1 MTLFLIL
8 TLSLLVLWWI
18 AWSIDERNVWS
29 VGVYWSE
36 QGDPER
42 LEPHPRARQP
52 VLSAADVTDVD
63 AAAVADPFVARD
75 GERWYL
81 FVEVVERARR
91 RGAIGLATSAD
102 GITWRYERIVLRE
115 PFHLSY
121 PYVFFDRGVH
131 YMIPETRRANAVRL
145 YRAEAFPYGWRFER
159 ELMRG
164 DYHDPSIVR
173 RDDRWWLFAL
183 RGRRELTL
191 HGAERLEGTWTEH
204 PASPLAVDDPSLVR
218 PGGRITVVGDRLLRF
233 AQDDAVDYGR
243 AVRAF
248 EIVAL
253 DTSRYEE
260 RELPGSPILVASGR
274 GWNAD
279 GMHHVDLV
287 DAGDGTLLAYVDGK
301 CIVRCFR
308 PRKGARRVGAVLT
321 TPIRHASRKGT
332 LRASR

>member
-63 AAAVADPFVARD
+63 AAAVADPFVVRD
-75 GERWYL
+75 GERCYL
-81 FVEVVERARR
+81 FVEVVERATR
-91 RGAIGLATSAD
+91 RGAIGLARSGD
-102 GITWRYERIVLRE
+102 GIAWRYERIVLRE

-121 PYVFFDRGVH
+121 PYVFSYRGEH
-131 YMIPETRRANAVRL
+131 YMIPESRRANAVRL
-145 YRAEAFPYGWRFER
+145 YRAEAFPNGWRFER
-159 ELMRG
+159 ELMQG

-173 RDDRWWLFAL
+173 RDGRWWLFAL

-191 HGAERLEGTWTEH
+191 HGAERLEGPWIEH
-204 PASPLAVDDPSLVR
+204 PASPLAVDEPRLTRS
-218 PGGRITVVGDRLLRF
+218 GGRITMVGDRLLRF
-233 AQDDAVDYGR
+233 AQDDEGHYGR

-253 DTSRYEE
+253 DASRYEE
-260 RELPGSPILVASGR
+260 RELPGSPILAASGS

-279 GMHHVDLV
+279 GMHHADLH
-287 DAGDGTLLAYVDGK
+287 DAGDGRLLAYVDGK
-301 CIVRCFR
+301 RIVRCFR
-308 PRKGARRVGAVLT
+308 ARKGARRVAAAIT
-321 TPIRHASRKGT
+321 APFRCASRKVA
-332 LRASR
+332 LRALR